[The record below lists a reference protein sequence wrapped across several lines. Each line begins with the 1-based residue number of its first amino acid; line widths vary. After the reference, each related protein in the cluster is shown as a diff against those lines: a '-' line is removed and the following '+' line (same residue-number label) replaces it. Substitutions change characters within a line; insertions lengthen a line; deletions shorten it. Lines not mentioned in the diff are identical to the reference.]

1 MDFLFSYIV
10 LAEIYVLLGLSTNL
24 LVGIVGIFSVSQAAV
39 FGVGAYLVA
48 HFLMAADPVSFIPSL
63 AIAAACCVALNILV
77 TLPSLRVSGDYFV
90 VTSFGI
96 QLLAT
101 AVFTNWAEGT
111 GGANGLPG
119 IPPPDLFGLPIETT
133 AQYVWLCTG
142 AAVLG
147 CLCFFLIMRAPFGR
161 LLRAIREDEMAVAA
175 AGKNVLRAKVSA
187 AALAGAFAGTA
198 GGLYATFLSF
208 IDPSSFD
215 LDASILLL
223 TMVVVGGARTLAG
236 SIIGP
241 FLLLALPQL
250 LTLVEIPTT
259 IAAAARQLIYGLL
272 LIVFMLFRPQGL
284 AGERL

>member
-1 MDFLFSYIV
+1 MDFLYSYIA

-24 LVGIVGIFSVSQAAV
+24 LVGIAGIFSVSQAAV
-39 FGVGAYLVA
+39 FGVGAYVVAQSLMHGAMGFVPAMLVA
-48 HFLMAADPVSFIPSL
+48 S
-63 AIAAACCVALNILV
+63 AACIALNILV

-101 AVFTNWAEGT
+101 AVFINWTAGT

-119 IPPPDLFGLPIETT
+119 IPMPDLFGYALETT
-133 AQYVWLCTG
+133 EALTILTTVSVG
-142 AAVLG
+142 LG
-147 CLCFFLIMRAPFGR
+147 CLAFWLIMRAPFGR
-161 LLRAIREDEMAVAA
+161 LLRAIREDELAVAA
-175 AGKNVLRAKVSA
+175 AGKGVLRAKVSA
-187 AALAGAFAGTA
+187 AALAGAFAGSA

-208 IDPSSFD
+208 IDPVSFD

-241 FLLLALPQL
+241 FLLLALPQA
-250 LTLVEIPTT
+250 LTFIDIPTT
-259 IAAAARQLIYGLL
+259 IAASARQLIYGVL
-272 LIVFMLFRPQGL
+272 LIAFMLFRPQGL
-284 AGERL
+284 AGEKL

>member
-1 MDFLFSYIV
+1 M
-10 LAEIYVLLGLSTNL
+10 
-24 LVGIVGIFSVSQAAV
+24 
-39 FGVGAYLVA
+39 
-48 HFLMAADPVSFIPSL
+48 
-63 AIAAACCVALNILV
+63 

-101 AVFTNWAEGT
+101 AVFTNWTAGT

-119 IPPPDLFGLPIETT
+119 IPPPDLFGY
-133 AQYVWLCTG
+133 AARQHRRRSWLLC
-142 AAVLG
+142 AAGCVLG
-147 CLCFFLIMRAPFGR
+147 CLCFWLIMRAPFGR
-161 LLRAIREDEMAVAA
+161 LLRAIREDELAVAA

-187 AALAGAFAGTA
+187 AALAGAFAGIA

-236 SIIGP
+236 SIVGP
-241 FLLLALPQL
+241 FLLLALPQV
-250 LTLVEIPTT
+250 LTLVDIPTT
-259 IAAAARQLIYGLL
+259 IAAAARQLIYGVL
-272 LIVFMLFRPQGL
+272 LIAFMLFRPQGL

>member
-1 MDFLFSYIV
+1 MDFWYTYIV

-39 FGVGAYLVA
+39 FGVGAYIVA
-48 HFLMAADPVSFIPSL
+48 AATMSDTMSFLPAL
-63 AIAAACCVALNILV
+63 LIAAACGLALNVLV

-101 AVFTNWAEGT
+101 AIFTNWTDGT

-119 IPPPDLFGLPIETT
+119 IPPPDIFGLAVTETRQFLVLST
-133 AQYVWLCTG
+133 VLLA
-142 AAVLG
+142 LG
-147 CLCFFLIMRAPFGR
+147 CLAFWLAMRAPYGR
-161 LLRAIREDEMAVAA
+161 LLRAIREDELAVAA
-175 AGKNVLRAKVSA
+175 AGKNILVAKVSA
-187 AALAGAFAGTA
+187 AALAGAFAGSA
-198 GGLYATFLSF
+198 GGLYGSFLSF
-208 IDPSSFD
+208 VDPSSFA

-241 FLLLALPQL
+241 FVLLALPQL
-250 LTLVEIPTT
+250 LALVDIPTT
-259 IAAAARQLIYGLL
+259 IAAASRQLIYGVL
-272 LIVFMLFRPQGL
+272 LIAFMLFRPQGL
-284 AGERL
+284 AGEKL

>member
-1 MDFLFSYIV
+1 MDFLFSYLI

-24 LVGIVGIFSVSQAAV
+24 LVGIAGIFSVSQAAV
-39 FGVGAYLVA
+39 FGVGGYIVAYFLMNETMGFIPAMLVA
-48 HFLMAADPVSFIPSL
+48 AAVCI
-63 AIAAACCVALNILV
+63 ALNILI

-101 AVFTNWAEGT
+101 AVFTNWTNAT

-119 IPPPDLFGLPIETT
+119 IPPPDLFGRSLDSNAQILALTT
-133 AQYVWLCTG
+133 A
-142 AAVLG
+142 AMILG
-147 CLCFFLIMRAPFGR
+147 GLAFFLIMRAPFGR
-161 LLRAIREDEMAVAA
+161 LLRAIREDELAVAA

-198 GGLYATFLSF
+198 GGFYATFLSF
-208 IDPSSFD
+208 VDPSSFD

-236 SIIGP
+236 SVLGP
-241 FLLLALPQL
+241 FLLLALPQIL
-250 LTLVEIPTT
+250 AMVDIPTT
-259 IAAAARQLIYGLL
+259 IAAAARQLVYGLL
-272 LIVFMLFRPQGL
+272 LILFMLFRPQGL
-284 AGERL
+284 AGEKL

>member
-1 MDFLFSYIV
+1 MDFWLSYAT
-10 LAEIYVLLGLSTNL
+10 LASIYVLLGLSTNL
-24 LVGIVGIFSVSQAAV
+24 LFGIAGIFSVSQAAV
-39 FGVGAYLVA
+39 FGVGAYIVSYLLMNDLTSFLPALLV
-48 HFLMAADPVSFIPSL
+48 
-63 AIAAACCVALNILV
+63 AAACCVALNVLV
-77 TLPSLRVSGDYFV
+77 TLPALRVSGDYFV

-101 AVFTNWAEGT
+101 AVFTNWTAGT

-119 IPPPDLFGLPIETT
+119 IPPADLFGKTLDSSSDMTS
-133 AQYVWLCTG
+133 LCV
-142 AAVLG
+142 AAMVLG
-147 CLCFFLIMRAPFGR
+147 CAAFWLIMRAPFGR
-161 LLRAIREDEMAVAA
+161 LLRAIREDELAVAA

-187 AALAGAFAGTA
+187 AAMAGAFAGTA

-215 LDASILLL
+215 LDSSILLL

-241 FLLLALPQL
+241 FLLLALPQV
-250 LTLVEIPTT
+250 LTLIDIPTT
-259 IAAAARQLIYGLL
+259 IAAASRQLLYGVL

-284 AGERL
+284 AGEKL